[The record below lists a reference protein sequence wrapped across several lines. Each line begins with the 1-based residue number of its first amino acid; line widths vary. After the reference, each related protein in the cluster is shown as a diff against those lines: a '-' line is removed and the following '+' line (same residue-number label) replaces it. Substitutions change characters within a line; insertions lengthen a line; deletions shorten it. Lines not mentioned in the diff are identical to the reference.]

1 MTLKPYPKYK
11 PSGVEWLGDV
21 PEHWNKTAIKFMA
34 TDAFTL
40 FIDGDWIE
48 SKDISDN
55 GLRYITTGNVGI
67 GFYKEQGAS
76 YITNET
82 FSNLDCTEVL
92 VGDILISRLNLPAG
106 RACIVPDVFSGRIVT
121 SVDNVIFRPNIEY
134 NKSYLVYL
142 FSCPEYFQH
151 TENLARGS
159 TMQRISR
166 SILGDIRTPIPG
178 SLNEQ
183 TTIANFLDRET
194 ARIDNLISKQQR
206 MIELLKEKRQAVI
219 SHAVTKGLDPT
230 VKMKESGVEWL
241 GEVPEHWEAKRLKYN
256 LSLQTE
262 KASING
268 QQVIALENIESRSG
282 RYIPTDS
289 EYSGED
295 VAFVAGDILFGKL
308 RPYLAKV
315 YLCESEG
322 IAFGDL
328 LTFRP
333 VNEFNSRFAFYSML
347 SEAFIKTVDSSTYGT
362 KMPRASAEFINE
374 MPLATPPLS
383 EQIEIA
389 KYLDSQTS
397 KFDALIEKANQAIEL
412 LKERRMAL
420 ISAAVTGKIDVRE
433 AA

>member
-21 PEHWNKTAIKFMA
+21 PEHWEVKK
-34 TDAFTL
+34 L
-40 FIDGDWIE
+40 SYWISRYGSGTTPSLE
-48 SKDISDN
+48 SHYSEEGIPWV
-55 GLRYITTGNVGI
+55 TTG
-67 GFYKEQGAS
+67 ELR
-76 YITNET
+76 E
-82 FSNLDCTEVL
+82 
-92 VGDILISRLNLPAG
+92 
-106 RACIVPDVFSGRIVT
+106 
-121 SVDNVIFRPNIEY
+121 NVILSTVRSVTNIA
-134 NKSYLVYL
+134 V
-142 FSCPEYFQH
+142 
-151 TENLARGS
+151 EN
-159 TMQRISR
+159 ISALT
-166 SILGDIRTPIPG
+166 IHPKG
-178 SLNEQ
+178 SLLIAMYGATVGRVAVLGVHATLNQACFAIHPNAALTIEFLNYWFQGFRKDLIALATGAGQPNVSADKILSLLIPAPVFIEQ

-194 ARIDNLISKQQR
+194 ARIDTLIAKQQR

-241 GEVPEHWEAKRLKYN
+241 GEIPEHWEAKRLKYN

-262 KASING
+262 KAGING

-333 VNEFNSRFAFYSML
+333 VSEFNSRFAFYSML

-383 EQIEIA
+383 EQLEIA
-389 KYLDSQTS
+389 KHLDSQTS
-397 KFDALIEKANQAIEL
+397 KFDSLIEKANQAIEL
-412 LKERRMAL
+412 LKERRTAL
-420 ISAAVTGKIDVRE
+420 ISATVTGKIDVRV